1 MRRPRDWKNGVTRS
15 DLSPDDPAD
24 QEDYAGKGLRF
35 LIRSVHRGFSRLI
48 EAEIGTDTPI
58 TFAQWSFLRVLW
70 REDGISQRELS
81 QRLDLM
87 ENTTVVGL
95 NIMEKRGWITRER
108 DVDDRRRVKVVLT
121 KEGRALKRLLPR
133 VRKINKLSV
142 EGIAESDIDIMRETL
157 EKILSKLETAL
168 ADFSAGRSSST
179 AASPKLATAKRKAEA
194 AAQVRRTARRVSA
207 KV

>member
-1 MRRPRDWKNGVTRS
+1 MRRPRDWKHGVTRS

-35 LIRSVHRGFSRLI
+35 LIRSVQRGFSRLI

-108 DVDDRRRVKVVLT
+108 NPDDRRRVRVLLT
-121 KEGRALKRLLPR
+121 KEGRALRRLLPR

-142 EGIAESDIDIMRETL
+142 EGLAESDIDIMQRTL
-157 EKILSKLETAL
+157 EGMLTRLETAL
-168 ADFSAGRSSST
+168 ANST
-179 AASPKLATAKRKAEA
+179 ANRSAAGAGPKPATTKRKAEA
-194 AAQVRRTARRVSA
+194 AAQVRRSARRVSA
-207 KV
+207 KI